1 MWHLVWPVSLWLAS
15 VGNLPL
21 WQRVHALAGEG
32 GTPWSMWLAL
42 GLPVTGAIAALLSLL
57 AWPRVLRP
65 VASML
70 VVAAALA
77 SHFMSQYGVVIDP
90 TMLSNALHTDTRE
103 VRDLLSWRVLPAL
116 AFVAGPP
123 LWWIWHRPL
132 RPHRPW
138 ARLGRNALGVSAG
151 IALLLGAGLLGYAQ
165 LASMARN
172 HKPLRYMINPLN
184 VVYAATRVASDQL
197 PQQAQALQPA
207 GEDARL
213 GPSYRGQARAPLL
226 VLVIGETARAQNWG
240 LNGYARPTTPALARW
255 QQNAGLINYPQV
267 TSCGTNTQVSV
278 PCLFSPLTRADGG
291 DRTPTQENL
300 LDILQRAGLA
310 VLWLDNQAGCK
321 GVCDR
326 VPHGRPED
334 HALHAAM
341 CDGGECHD
349 EALLAGLDERLAA
362 LDPARRA
369 RGVVIVMHQMG
380 SHGPAYFKR
389 TPATHKP
396 FAPECTDITLSACD
410 PQALMNAYDNTIA
423 YTDHVLDRLLHW
435 ARATSDAGLHDAGLI
450 YVSDHGESLGESGL
464 YLHGLPY
471 ALAPSQQTQ
480 VPMVSWLSP
489 GLRARHGVGQACLQ
503 QRASRPLSHDHL
515 FHTVLGLMEVQT
527 HLYRPELDAMAPCS
541 AG

>member
-1 MWHLVWPVSLWLAS
+1 MPTATPPSPPSSATHRATWHVVWPVALWLAT

-21 WQRVHALAGEG
+21 WQRVHALGDSLGQSWQLVA
-32 GTPWSMWLAL
+32 AL
-42 GLPVTGAIAALLSLL
+42 GVPVFGLVAALLSLL

-65 VASML
+65 AASVL

-90 TMLSNALHTDTRE
+90 TMLSNALHTDARE
-103 VRDLLSWRVLPAL
+103 VRDLLSWHLLPAL
-116 AFVAGPP
+116 VFVAGPP

-138 ARLGRNALGVSAG
+138 ARLGRNALGVSGG

-197 PQQAQALQPA
+197 PQQAQTLQPV

-213 GPSYRGQARAPLL
+213 GPSYAAQARAPLL
-226 VLVIGETARAQNWG
+226 LLVIGETARAQNWG

-300 LDILQRAGLA
+300 LDMLQRAGLA

-326 VPHGRPED
+326 VPHDRPED
-334 HALHAAM
+334 RPQPVAA
-341 CDGGECHD
+341 CGGGECHD
-349 EALLAGLDERLAA
+349 EALLAGLEGSVIEELDVGLNDTGVAQVARLAQLIAATEAGYANLVRLVSRADA
-362 LDPARRA
+362 LLYEFTVSDPATWVRPWR
-369 RGVVIVMHQMG
+369 VVLPMTRSAEPIYEYACSDCGHAFEALVRSSTVPQCPSCQSTALEKQLSVFATASSGEAPQPMAAGPCG
-380 SHGPAYFKR
+380 SCGHPDGPGS
-389 TPATHKP
+389 
-396 FAPECTDITLSACD
+396 C
-410 PQALMNAYDNTIA
+410 
-423 YTDHVLDRLLHW
+423 
-435 ARATSDAGLHDAGLI
+435 GL
-450 YVSDHGESLGESGL
+450 
-464 YLHGLPY
+464 
-471 ALAPSQQTQ
+471 Q
-480 VPMVSWLSP
+480 
-489 GLRARHGVGQACLQ
+489 
-503 QRASRPLSHDHL
+503 
-515 FHTVLGLMEVQT
+515 
-527 HLYRPELDAMAPCS
+527 
-541 AG
+541 